1 MDAMDRRIVPTQKIT
16 NDLVGAKTANHIG
29 KVRKTACIRHRT
41 TDFRQYTIAA
51 GRKINLQ
58 MLEFFHGDEHKIG

>member
-1 MDAMDRRIVPTQKIT
+1 MDAVDPALIRFKKIT
-16 NDLVGAKTANHIG
+16 NDLVGAKTTITLAKLEKRH
-29 KVRKTACIRHRT
+29 ALDHRT